1 MALASGSSGL
11 ATAQDVAVKT
21 NIIGDALLSPNLGV
35 EVGLA
40 PRWTIDV
47 TGEVN
52 AWTVDDHKWKH
63 WFVRPEARYWL
74 CQRFA
79 GHFFGVHAIAGQY
92 NIGNIGTNFS
102 FLGTDFSN
110 LRDMDLHPF
119 RLIPLRGVWHKNRRE
134 PPAQLCG
141 AYQSGYKH

>member
-1 MALASGSSGL
+1 MNKLSVGLLFMALASGSSGL

-63 WFVRPEARYWL
+63 WFVRPEARY
-74 CQRFA
+74 
-79 GHFFGVHAIAGQY
+79 
-92 NIGNIGTNFS
+92 
-102 FLGTDFSN
+102 
-110 LRDMDLHPF
+110 
-119 RLIPLRGVWHKNRRE
+119 
-134 PPAQLCG
+134 
-141 AYQSGYKH
+141 